1 MAQDV
6 DARQMQRRL
15 IFAAAIAATAA
26 AAAAAALAVAATV
39 AVTAAASTS
48 AAAAAAAVV
57 TVTGSLT
64 NRQQWQ
70 CALQSTFSTSRL
82 SYYCWHCMALR
93 VPITCIGC
101 PSPQPQ

>member
-1 MAQDV
+1 
-6 DARQMQRRL
+6 MQRRL

-39 AVTAAASTS
+39 AVTAAAAASTS

-70 CALQSTFSTSRL
+70 CALQSTFSTSR
-82 SYYCWHCMALR
+82 SSDYCWHCMALR